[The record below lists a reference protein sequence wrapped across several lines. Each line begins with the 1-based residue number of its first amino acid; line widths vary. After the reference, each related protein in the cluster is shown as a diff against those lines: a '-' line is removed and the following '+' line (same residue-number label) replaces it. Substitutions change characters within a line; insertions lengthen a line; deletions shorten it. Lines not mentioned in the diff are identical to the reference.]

1 MTTPYII
8 GGESAVRES
17 EIPNAHSMVRKA
29 VGRKTRIVTGT
40 RQERKEK
47 ARLAQ
52 AKLMYSSEMEEQI
65 SQRKQTL
72 LIAGD
77 EKFMPRA
84 YIDLE
89 TKELHSLL
97 PLEVKELQSNTS
109 LLAYFIRCTL
119 RSAGLRK
126 ATAKKLTKPYFPS
139 HTKIKRLAKKR
150 GVSRNQVRNA
160 YLLRQ
165 ATLHQYCS
173 QVVHSEWKSTY
184 AELKNIQVNELNKL
198 KNKLDEIG
206 GFVDP
211 HKVTIEAAQKEIQQ
225 INKFFE
231 TKINKNQKLYQTIS
245 DWAEK
250 GKTITAECV
259 KHSFVNES
267 LIGRSR
273 ADLKLAAY
281 KALNNNK
288 KKHEEDKQDRVAHH
302 NAIIKSLNEDTIRQN
317 AVAQQLVDEKL
328 RCEERIEHC
337 NKFLYRFSNIVDI
350 TVNNAP
356 WRSSR
361 LSNNLV
367 QEKYV
372 LTMLELAEKDEM
384 EFAPLHHPDF
394 IWPQALTAER
404 LNHIMGE
411 QFDLEQS
418 ISIPRTNK
426 PKFKGVDGLKQRAGI
441 ANIRQLSETLG
452 LPTEIN
458 NGSEFKRLNAKELL
472 DQYNKSSIE
481 LMIPKGVMETLGSEF
496 NDFWNEGATYR
507 NKWAGDLYSF
517 TTPSH
522 EVQEEKE
529 VKDKLA
535 AMMAKFAN
543 LNL

>member
-1 MTTPYII
+1 MSLLMTTPYLI

-17 EIPNAHSMVRKA
+17 EIPNAHSMVRKT
-29 VGRKTRIVTGT
+29 VRRKVQVVT
-40 RQERKEK
+40 
-47 ARLAQ
+47 AQ
-52 AKLMYSSEMEEQI
+52 ANKI
-65 SQRKQTL
+65 SQRQETL

-77 EKFMPRA
+77 EQLMPRA
-84 YIDLE
+84 NIDLE

-109 LLAYFIRCTL
+109 LLAYFIRRTL
-119 RSAGLRK
+119 WSAGLSK
-126 ATAKKLTKPYFPS
+126 AAAKKLVKSYFPS
-139 HTKIKRLAKKR
+139 QMKIKRLAKKK
-150 GVSRNQVRNA
+150 GVNRNQVRSA

-173 QVVHSEWKSTY
+173 QVIHSEWKSTY
-184 AELKNIQVNELNKL
+184 AELKNIQVKELNKL

-206 GFVDP
+206 GFIDP
-211 HKVTIEAAQKEIQQ
+211 HKDEIEAAKQEIQQ

-231 TKINKNQKLYQTIS
+231 AKINKNQKLYQTIS

-259 KHSFVNES
+259 KHSFVDES

-281 KALNNNK
+281 KAVSDNK
-288 KKHEEDKQDRVAHH
+288 IKHKEDKQRRVEHY
-302 NAIIKSLNEDTIRQN
+302 NAIIESLNDDTIRQN
-317 AVAQQLVDEKL
+317 AVTQELVDEKL

-394 IWPQALTAER
+394 IWPQALTAES
-404 LNHIMGE
+404 LSYIMGE
-411 QFDLEQS
+411 EFDFEQS

-426 PKFKGVDGLKQRAGI
+426 PKFKGVNGLKQRAGI
-441 ANIRQLSETLG
+441 ANIRELSETLG

-481 LMIPKGVMETLGSEF
+481 LMAPRGVMATLGNEF
-496 NDFWNEGATYR
+496 NNFWNEGATYR
-507 NKWAGDLYSF
+507 SKWAGDFYSF

>member
-17 EIPNAHSMVRKA
+17 EIPNAHSMVRKT
-29 VGRKTRIVTGT
+29 VRRKVQVVT
-40 RQERKEK
+40 
-47 ARLAQ
+47 AQ
-52 AKLMYSSEMEEQI
+52 ANKN
-65 SQRKQTL
+65 SQRKETL

-77 EKFMPRA
+77 EQLMPRA
-84 YIDLE
+84 NIDLE

-97 PLEVKELQSNTS
+97 PLEVKEFQSSRS
-109 LLAYFIRCTL
+109 LLAYFIRRTL
-119 RSAGLRK
+119 WSAGLSK
-126 ATAKKLTKPYFPS
+126 TAAKKLAKSYFPS
-139 HTKIKRLAKKR
+139 QMKIKRLARKT
-150 GVSRNQVRNA
+150 GVNRNQVRNA

-206 GFVDP
+206 GLTYPYKDQ
-211 HKVTIEAAQKEIQQ
+211 IMAAEKEIQQ

-259 KHSFVNES
+259 KHSFVDES

-281 KALNNNK
+281 NALNKNK
-288 KKHEEDKQDRVAHH
+288 IKHEEDKQERVAHH

-317 AVAQQLVDEKL
+317 AIAQQLVDEKL
-328 RCEERIEHC
+328 RCEESIEHC
-337 NKFLYRFSNIVDI
+337 NRFLDRFSNIVDI

-356 WRSSR
+356 WRSRS

-367 QEKYV
+367 QERYV

-404 LNHIMGE
+404 LSHIMGE

-441 ANIRQLSETLG
+441 ANIRELSETLG

-481 LMIPKGVMETLGSEF
+481 LMTPRGVMATLGSEF
-496 NDFWNEGATYR
+496 NNFWNEGATYR
-507 NKWAGDLYSF
+507 SKWAGDLYSF
-517 TTPSH
+517 ITPSH
-522 EVQEEKE
+522 EVQEAEE
-529 VKDKLA
+529 VDSEFA
-535 AMMAKFAN
+535 AMMAELAN